1 MTENAGVEKK
11 MEQNTE
17 ENVIGQGIEDDQ
29 NIRNKEDGVKDSC
42 TDQQVTE
49 PEISDEDRKM
59 YEAYMAKAIKLAQKA
74 YVQGDV
80 PIGCVIVKDDKVI
93 ARGYNKRN
101 LKKTT
106 LAHAELL
113 AIEQAS
119 KKLGDW
125 RLYVTLEPCQ
135 MCAGAIVQARIQKVV
150 IGCMNKK
157 AGCAGSILNMFDMP
171 AFNHQVET
179 VYGIR
184 QEECSSLMKNFF
196 ADLRKGVISKK

>member
-11 MEQNTE
+11 MEQSTE
-17 ENVIGQGIEDDQ
+17 ENVIEQRINDDQ
-29 NIRNKEDGVKDSC
+29 NVRNREDEEKDIC
-42 TDQQVTE
+42 ADQQVTE

-106 LAHAELL
+106 LAHAALL

-125 RLYVTLEPCQ
+125 RLEDVCRSYCTGKDPE
-135 MCAGAIVQARIQKVV
+135 
-150 IGCMNKK
+150 GCDR
-157 AGCAGSILNMFDMP
+157 LY
-171 AFNHQVET
+171 E
-179 VYGIR
+179 
-184 QEECSSLMKNFF
+184 
-196 ADLRKGVISKK
+196 

>member
-11 MEQNTE
+11 MEQSTE
-17 ENVIGQGIEDDQ
+17 ENVIEQRINDDQ
-29 NIRNKEDGVKDSC
+29 NVRNREDEEKDIC
-42 TDQQVTE
+42 ADQQVTE

-106 LAHAELL
+106 LANA
-113 AIEQAS
+113 
-119 KKLGDW
+119 
-125 RLYVTLEPCQ
+125 
-135 MCAGAIVQARIQKVV
+135 
-150 IGCMNKK
+150 
-157 AGCAGSILNMFDMP
+157 
-171 AFNHQVET
+171 
-179 VYGIR
+179 
-184 QEECSSLMKNFF
+184 
-196 ADLRKGVISKK
+196 

>member
-1 MTENAGVEKK
+1 MEKK

-29 NIRNKEDGVKDSC
+29 NIRNREDEVKD
-42 TDQQVTE
+42 TYVDRQGTE
-49 PEISDEDRKM
+49 PEMSGEDRKM
-59 YEAYMAKAIKLAQKA
+59 YEIYMKKAIKLAQKA

-80 PIGCVIVKDDKVI
+80 PIGCVIVKDNKVI

-125 RLYVTLEPCQ
+125 RLEDCTMYVTLEPCQ
-135 MCAGAIVQARIQKVV
+135 MCAGAIVQARIPKVV
-150 IGCMNKK
+150 IGCMNPK
-157 AGCAGSILNMFDMP
+157 AGCAGSVLDMLHEDG
-171 AFNHQVET
+171 FNHQGATEV
-179 VYGIR
+179 GLPGDACW
-184 QEECSSLMKNFF
+184 QML
-196 ADLRKGVISKK
+196 

>member
-11 MEQNTE
+11 MEQSTE
-17 ENVIGQGIEDDQ
+17 ENVIEQRINDDQ
-29 NIRNKEDGVKDSC
+29 NVRNREDEEKDIC
-42 TDQQVTE
+42 ADQQVTE

-119 KKLGDW
+119 KKLALRGLHDVCNVRTVPDVCRSHCTGKDPEGCD
-125 RLYVTLEPCQ
+125 RLYE
-135 MCAGAIVQARIQKVV
+135 
-150 IGCMNKK
+150 
-157 AGCAGSILNMFDMP
+157 
-171 AFNHQVET
+171 
-179 VYGIR
+179 
-184 QEECSSLMKNFF
+184 
-196 ADLRKGVISKK
+196 

>member
-93 ARGYNKRN
+93 ARG
-101 LKKTT
+101 
-106 LAHAELL
+106 
-113 AIEQAS
+113 
-119 KKLGDW
+119 
-125 RLYVTLEPCQ
+125 
-135 MCAGAIVQARIQKVV
+135 
-150 IGCMNKK
+150 
-157 AGCAGSILNMFDMP
+157 
-171 AFNHQVET
+171 
-179 VYGIR
+179 
-184 QEECSSLMKNFF
+184 
-196 ADLRKGVISKK
+196 